1 MNRTLQQLRKQLLPF
16 VLVCG
21 WLAPAQAQQV
31 LKIGVVDDQAPCS
44 DVANNNFVGSAID
57 VWNQVATRSGLR
69 YQFIAVSDANAA
81 VSAAAAGQIDL
92 AVSCLNITPFRL
104 QEIAFTTPYS
114 DDGLSLLTR
123 RKQKDLAA
131 LIGNLRAS
139 SIIRDST
146 GLLIIVGL
154 IFAAVLW
161 ITSRE
166 FTHRDIVGDNKKHTF
181 FKGWMMLAM
190 GTGIYKMGSAPI
202 SMSLI
207 ALNNFLRL
215 VITSIFV
222 AATTGAL
229 LETSSPANISDA
241 QVLKTALD
249 NKIGVDANTVAEAW
263 LDLAADSMLS
273 VSDQLKL
280 IVPFQDSDAMLASL
294 EQGKVG
300 SILADSATIAVLLNK
315 IQNPVEY
322 QVSGTTFYRTPQA
335 FVAGKN
341 LSNESLNTINLALGD
356 LKFEGEVDQILA
368 RWQPP
373 KSR

>member
-1 MNRTLQQLRKQLLPF
+1 MNRTLQQLHKQLLPF
-16 VLVCG
+16 VLVCS

-44 DVANNNFVGSAID
+44 DVANKNFVGSAID

-81 VSAAAAGQIDL
+81 VRAAAAGQIDL

-104 QEIAFTTPYS
+104 QKIAFTTPYS

-190 GTGIYKMGSAPI
+190 GTGIYKMG
-202 SMSLI
+202 
-207 ALNNFLRL
+207 
-215 VITSIFV
+215 
-222 AATTGAL
+222 
-229 LETSSPANISDA
+229 
-241 QVLKTALD
+241 
-249 NKIGVDANTVAEAW
+249 
-263 LDLAADSMLS
+263 
-273 VSDQLKL
+273 
-280 IVPFQDSDAMLASL
+280 
-294 EQGKVG
+294 
-300 SILADSATIAVLLNK
+300 
-315 IQNPVEY
+315 
-322 QVSGTTFYRTPQA
+322 
-335 FVAGKN
+335 
-341 LSNESLNTINLALGD
+341 
-356 LKFEGEVDQILA
+356 
-368 RWQPP
+368 
-373 KSR
+373 

>member
-1 MNRTLQQLRKQLLPF
+1 VNRTLQQLRKQLLPF